1 MIGKPPPV
9 MALIDPRRGDLWL
22 VALGAG
28 RPGEPAKHGPA
39 LVVSVDD
46 ILTGLSSELVVIVP
60 ISSSRAPS
68 PLRPRIADVEGLDV
82 DSVAVCRA
90 VRGITRSRLLR
101 PLGTAKPDT
110 QLEVQRAL
118 ALILG
123 L

>member
-1 MIGKPPPV
+1 
-9 MALIDPRRGDLWL
+9 MASIDPRRGDLWL

-28 RPGEPAKHGPA
+28 RSGEPAKHRPA

-46 ILTGLSSELVVIVP
+46 ILTGLTSELVVVVP

-68 PLRPRIADVEGLDV
+68 PLRPRIVDVEGVDVEGVDV
-82 DSVAVCRA
+82 DSVALCRA

-110 QLEVQRAL
+110 LREVQRAL
-118 ALILG
+118 AAILG
-123 L
+123 LES

>member
-1 MIGKPPPV
+1 

-28 RPGEPAKHGPA
+28 RPGEPAKHRPA

-46 ILTGLSSELVVIVP
+46 ILTGVASELVVVVP
-60 ISSSRAPS
+60 ISSFRAPS
-68 PLRPRIADVEGLDV
+68 PLRPRISDVEGADI

-110 QLEVQRAL
+110 LREVERAL
-118 ALILG
+118 AAILG
-123 L
+123 LPRD